1 MNFISISWKERSP
14 FYVGNGIFFVFF
26 FIHTK
31 ENRALLEFQFNLQVK
46 KVSKM
51 SKVFLHYFLEFPF
64 KKHLEF
70 GMKNER
76 TFPYF
81 KHLFKATFVKKG
93 VKIL

>member
-31 ENRALLEFQFNLQVK
+31 ENRALLEFPFNLQVK

-81 KHLFKATFVKKG
+81 KPLFKATFVKKG